1 MDIKNTVVYITD
13 DGYVEY
19 TAMSV
24 RSVLKHSSTSLNIK
38 IICNGVSEANKK
50 KLMVSDCVSLID
62 YVESGKIKP
71 YKNHRHISNTM
82 YIKFEIPNIV
92 DDDFCLYLDGDT
104 VAVKDISEVF
114 KYDIGG
120 FLIGAVKDFGVLNI
134 WKSDCD
140 KCKDKKTFNTGVMLM
155 NLKKMREIGF
165 PESLHE
171 AKRNDKDGKFV
182 TDQEVFNDVIEKEV
196 LYIPPKFNASM
207 YKIKFNMH
215 EQYRDISLYNEL
227 YCTNYGDMEQ
237 FLSDVV
243 INHFHGDKGSIYGSE
258 FFKKWIK
265 DIGLENQDDER

>member
-1 MDIKNTVVYITD
+1 MSEINTIVYITD
-13 DGYVEY
+13 DGYVDY
-19 TAMSV
+19 TLLSV
-24 RSVLKHSSTSLNIK
+24 KSVLKYSKTPFNIK

-50 KLMVSDCVSLID
+50 RLKISDCVSFID
-62 YVESGKIKP
+62 YGESDKIKS

-82 YIKFEIPNIV
+82 YIKFEIPNLI
-92 DDDFCLYLDGDT
+92 DDDRCLYLDGDT
-104 VAVKDISEVF
+104 VAVKDVSSIFE
-114 KYDIGG
+114 YNIDDY
-120 FLIGAVKDFGVLNI
+120 LIGVVKDFGVLNI

-140 KCKDKKTFNTGVMLM
+140 KCKDKKIFNTGVMLM

-165 PESLHE
+165 TESLHE